1 MFQELTQQIDL
12 EVDPLTIQQQQQEQS
27 SNQQEDPP
35 PSILLLEPPKLN
47 AALRTP

>member
-1 MFQELTQQIDL
+1 MFQELIQQIDL
-12 EVDPLTIQQQQQEQS
+12 EVDPLTVQQQQEQS

-35 PSILLLEPPKLN
+35 SSILLLEPPKLN